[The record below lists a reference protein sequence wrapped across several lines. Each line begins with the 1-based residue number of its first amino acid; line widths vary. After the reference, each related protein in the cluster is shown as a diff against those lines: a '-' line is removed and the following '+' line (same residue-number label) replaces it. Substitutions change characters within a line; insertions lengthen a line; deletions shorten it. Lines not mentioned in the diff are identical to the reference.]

1 MGSSAQTQASISL
14 PLYVAVV
21 PAIAWAGN
29 FVVLRFALDYFGP
42 LALTALRFLIIG
54 STVLLFGWPKL
65 PWKSILLYAFLSA
78 GGQYTLSTLAVY
90 AGLSPG
96 LASLVMQGQVFFAV
110 LLAYVALRER
120 PGAGTMIG
128 VLLGF
133 SGLAVLTLSKGQ
145 AFSSVGFTICLAA
158 AFFWAAASL
167 QLRMMKWGN
176 FFSLQAASSLIAF
189 PVLALLSWQLDKR
202 PFNVE
207 AIVHAPFNAIGC
219 LAYMSVVSLFIAQTI
234 WGRLIASHPVS
245 SVTPFALLIPAFGL
259 AFAYFFLGDA
269 LTSLQYI
276 SCGVILIGLAAHFF
290 SVGRM
295 KRA

>member
-1 MGSSAQTQASISL
+1 MANSMQVQASASL
-14 PLYVAVV
+14 PLYAAVV
-21 PAIAWAGN
+21 PAVAWAGN
-29 FVVLRFALDYFGP
+29 FVVLRFALDDFGP
-42 LALTALRFLIIG
+42 LALTAARFLIIG

-110 LLAYVALRER
+110 LLAYVIIRER
-120 PGAGTMIG
+120 PGAGTLIG

-133 SGLAVLTLSKGQ
+133 AGLAVLTLSKGQ
-145 AFSSVGFTICLAA
+145 AFSLVGFAICLAA

-176 FFSLQAASSLIAF
+176 FLSLQAASSLIAF
-189 PVLALLSWQLDKR
+189 PVLALLSWQFDKR
-202 PFNVE
+202 PFNVD
-207 AIVHAPFNAIGC
+207 AILHAPFSAIGC

-234 WGRLIASHPVS
+234 WGKLIALYPVS

-259 AFAYFFLGDA
+259 AFAYIFLGDT
-269 LTSLQYI
+269 LTGLQYV
-276 SCGVILIGLAAHFF
+276 SCCMVLIGLAAHFF
-290 SVGRM
+290 SVGRV